1 MDAIKI
7 KTISSFASFKWEK
20 DQKYHRTYEFP
31 PKTTLLG
38 FLGCA
43 LGLKEEQIYH
53 KWKWNGEEKPL
64 VDRVKVA
71 VLADKI
77 EGKVK
82 EAWRTTK
89 SIKGKAEREI
99 EVLFL
104 QGWTFT
110 RIPIT
115 REQLYRPQYIIYI
128 SSDDSN
134 LLRYMEEKLENPA
147 FPLSLGRDD
156 ELVRIESISPVPLIE
171 PEYPILLHNILLPFN
186 INKIKREVILEGAF
200 KPYICQKLPHRFEIV
215 DKVRKPKDEEEFTF
229 LTGGYK
235 IKIKEPIKNAYYD
248 AEEDRNVVFL

>member
-7 KTISSFASFKWEK
+7 KTVSGFASFKWVK

-38 FLGCA
+38 FVGSA

-53 KWKWNGEEKPL
+53 RWGWNGKEKPF

-71 VLADKI
+71 ILANTID
-77 EGKVK
+77 GKVK
-82 EAWRTTK
+82 EAWRTIK

-104 QGWTFT
+104 EGWTFT
-110 RIPIT
+110 RIPIV
-115 REQLYRPQYIIYI
+115 REQLYRPRYVIYV
-128 SSDDSN
+128 SSDEGD
-134 LLRYMEEKLENPA
+134 LLRHMMEKFGNPV

-156 ELVRIESISPVPLIE
+156 ELVRIESLSILPLIE
-171 PEYPILLHNILLPFN
+171 PKYPILLHNILLPFN
-186 INKIKREVILEGAF
+186 INKVKRGIVLEGTF
-200 KPYICQKLPHRFEIV
+200 KPYICQKLPHRFEII
-215 DKVRKPKDEEEFTF
+215 DKIRKPKDEGEFTF

-235 IKIKEPIKNAYYD
+235 IKIEEPIKNTYYD
-248 AEEDRNVVFL
+248 PEEDRNVVFL

>member
-7 KTISSFASFKWEK
+7 KTVSSFASFKWEK

-38 FLGCA
+38 FVGSA

-53 KWKWNGEEKPL
+53 KWEWNGREKPL
-64 VDRVKVA
+64 VDRVEVA
-71 VLADKI
+71 VLANKI
-77 EGKVK
+77 DGKVK
-82 EAWRTTK
+82 EAWRTIK
-89 SIKGKAEREI
+89 SKKRKAEREI

-104 QGWTFT
+104 EGWTFT
-110 RIPIT
+110 RIPIV
-115 REQLYRPQYIIYI
+115 REQLYRPQYIVYI
-128 SSDDSN
+128 SFDEGD
-134 LLRYMEEKLENPA
+134 LMTHTREKFENPV

-156 ELVRIESISPVPLIE
+156 ELVRIESVSIVPLIE
-171 PEYPILLHNILLPFN
+171 PKYPILLHNILLPFN
-186 INKIKREVILEGAF
+186 INKVKRDVILEGAF

-235 IKIKEPIKNAYYD
+235 VRIEESIKNVYYD
-248 AEEDRNVVFL
+248 PEEDRNVVFL